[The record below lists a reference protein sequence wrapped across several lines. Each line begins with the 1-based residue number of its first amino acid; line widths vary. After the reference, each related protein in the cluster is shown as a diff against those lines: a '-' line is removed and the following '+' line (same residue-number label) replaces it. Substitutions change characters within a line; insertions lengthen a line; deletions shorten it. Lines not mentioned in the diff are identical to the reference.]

1 MLLRKYFVVF
11 LLFPSLTNHSKEA
24 KGLLIAYK
32 RKDPKGRPTYSH
44 LLEVLL
50 RMRQCCNHWR
60 MCGEERISSLLAHL
74 ATEQKLELTDEN
86 KQKLQDLLQLA
97 IEAQEE
103 CPVCYEVLHEPKIT
117 ACGHPF
123 GRSCIERV
131 IETQHK
137 CPMCRAPLASA
148 EDLVDPR
155 PETSAATSDSAET
168 RSDIDTESSSTKIK
182 ALIDILQASQK
193 KDATTKTIVFSQW
206 TSCLDIIQR
215 QLLANRITFCRLDGS
230 MKALD
235 RDTSIDAINSPNG
248 PSIMLA
254 SLAVCSVG
262 LNLSKA
268 NQVVLMDSWWA
279 PAIEDQAVDRV
290 HRLGQMREVTV
301 FRLVMKESIEERVL
315 GIQEEKRK
323 LMTQAFGEV
332 RKGKLAKTGAD
343 RREASVRD
351 IQALLR

>member
-1 MLLRKYFVVF
+1 MLKLINRY
-11 LLFPSLTNHSKEA
+11 SKEA
-24 KGLLIAYK
+24 KGLLIAYQ

-74 ATEQKLELTDEN
+74 ASEQKLELNDEN

-103 CPVCYEVLHEPKIT
+103 CPVCYEVLHDPKIT

-123 GRSCIERV
+123 GGSCIERV

-137 CPMCRAPLASA
+137 CPMCRAPLASSD
-148 EDLVDPR
+148 DLVEPR
-155 PETSAATSDSAET
+155 PETSVAPSTAEVKLN
-168 RSDIDTESSSTKIK
+168 IDTDASSTKIN
-182 ALIDILQASQK
+182 ALVDILQASQK
-193 KDATTKTIVFSQW
+193 RDATTKTIVFSQW

-215 QLLANRITFCRLDGS
+215 QLIASNITFCRLDGS

-235 RDTSIDAINSPNG
+235 RDASIDAINSDNG
-248 PSIMLA
+248 PAVMLA
-254 SLAVCSVG
+254 SLSVCSVG

-279 PAIEDQAVDRV
+279 PAIEDQAIDRV
-290 HRLGQMREVTV
+290 HRLGQTREVTV

-332 RKGKLAKTGAD
+332 GKGKLARTSAD

-351 IQALLR
+351 IQNLLR